1 MKEKN
6 SYSLFIGLI
15 ALMEAFIILISYL
28 YKFPKVV
35 LESFYYINFIISL
48 IFLLDYFYEVIVNY
62 FKFNIIKYKLIDL
75 ISVTP
80 IFIKSLYFKDKR
92 YYIIFNFFIIII
104 LLIKFKNNIRNIVR
118 INKFN
123 YMLVINTL
131 VIVIGAILISL
142 LEEMSFEDAVWWS
155 FVTFTTIGYGDV
167 LIKTTMGRVIA
178 IILMIFGIGFIGI
191 TTSTIAAYLVNKD
204 IKREKRNFK
213 YEAINEIK
221 RELDNFDDLSIEE
234 LDYIYNKLKLLKK
247 EK

>member
-15 ALMEAFIILISYL
+15 SLMEVFIILISYL

-35 LESFYYINFIISL
+35 LDSFYYINSIISL
-48 IFLLDYFYEVIVNY
+48 TFLLDYFYGIIINY
-62 FKFNIIKYKLIDL
+62 FKFKIIKYDLIDL
-75 ISVTP
+75 ISIIP
-80 IFIKSLYFKDKR
+80 LFIREVYFKDKR
-92 YYIIFNFFIIII
+92 YYIIFNFFIIVI
-104 LLIKFKNNIRNIVR
+104 LLIKFKNRIRNIVR

-131 VIVIGAILISL
+131 VIIFGAILISL

-167 LIKTTMGRVIA
+167 LIRTTMGRIIA
-178 IILMIFGIGFIGI
+178 VILMVFGIGFIGI

-204 IKREKRNFK
+204 IKRENRSFK

-221 RELDNFDDLSIEE
+221 RELDNFDELTIEE

>member
-15 ALMEAFIILISYL
+15 ALMEVFIILISYL

-35 LESFYYINFIISL
+35 LNSFYYINFIISVA
-48 IFLLDYFYEVIVNY
+48 FLLDYFYEIIINY
-62 FKFNIIKYKLIDL
+62 FKFKIIKYNLIDL
-75 ISVTP
+75 ISIIP
-80 IFIKSLYFKDKR
+80 LFIREVYFKDKR
-92 YYIIFNFFIIII
+92 YYIIFNFFIIVI
-104 LLIKFKNNIRNIVR
+104 LLIKFKNRIRNIVR

-131 VIVIGAILISL
+131 VIIFGAILISL

-167 LIKTTMGRVIA
+167 LIRTTMGRIIA
-178 IILMIFGIGFIGI
+178 VILMVFGIGFIGI

-204 IKREKRNFK
+204 IKRENRNFK

>member
-15 ALMEAFIILISYL
+15 ALMEVFIILISYI

-35 LESFYYINFIISL
+35 LDSFYYINLIISL
-48 IFLLDYFYEVIVNY
+48 AFLLDYFYEIIINY
-62 FKFNIIKYKLIDL
+62 FKFKIIKYNLIDL
-75 ISVTP
+75 ISIIP
-80 IFIKSLYFKDKR
+80 LFIREVYFKDKR
-92 YYIIFNFFIIII
+92 YYIIFSFFIIVI
-104 LLIKFKNNIRNIVR
+104 LLIKFKNRIRNIVR

-131 VIVIGAILISL
+131 VIIFGAILISL

-167 LIKTTMGRVIA
+167 LIRTTMGRIIA

-204 IKREKRNFK
+204 IKRENRNFK

-221 RELDNFDDLSIEE
+221 RELDNFDDLTTEE